1 MSNNQNQKPVYYTY
15 VPFNVVFDTELKG
28 IFKYENPI
36 FETLEEVKD
45 NLPPLH
51 VIVGVD
57 SDKLPLNIGNILS
70 IELFESY
77 DINEESYKKYLE
89 WFFYTNL
96 FEQRKKEG
104 STGTKEFSDSFT
116 NNIRLYTVL
125 EQFTNLKDIVKNKI
139 DLEEVKLDES
149 KRLLLY
155 IIYGVNALKE
165 EHYKIFTDNL
175 LMHFDN
181 EGLTLV
187 YPFSEEL
194 D

>member
-36 FETLEEVKD
+36 FETLVEVKD

-139 DLEEVKLDES
+139 DLEEVKLDGS

-187 YPFSEEL
+187 YPFS
-194 D
+194 